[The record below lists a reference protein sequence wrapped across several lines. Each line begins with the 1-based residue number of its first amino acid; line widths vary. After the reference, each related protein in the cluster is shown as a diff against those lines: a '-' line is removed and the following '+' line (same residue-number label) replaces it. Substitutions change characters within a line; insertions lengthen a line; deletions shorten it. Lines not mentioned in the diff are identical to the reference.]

1 MCTPI
6 ISWLSASM
14 QLRNLLLPLIAVL
27 AIFGSGCAAVALTA
41 AGVGGGVA
49 ASHHLG
55 GMAYRTF
62 TAPIPKVR
70 SAVFT
75 ALKRMEIKVDRT
87 EKTDLGERV
96 IARASDRNV
105 EIELEALTPNTT
117 RIRAVVS
124 KEGGLLVDA
133 ATAIEIINQ
142 TEVAFGRG

>member
-1 MCTPI
+1 
-6 ISWLSASM
+6 M
-14 QLRNLLLPLIAVL
+14 QMRTSLLPLVSVL
-27 AIFGSGCAAVALTA
+27 AILCSGCAGVALTA

-49 ASHHLG
+49 ASHHMG

-75 ALKRMEIKVDRT
+75 ALKRMEIRVGRT

-96 IARASDRNV
+96 IAKASDRTV
-105 EIELEALTPNTT
+105 EIELESLTPNTT

-124 KEGGLLVDA
+124 KEGGVLVDA

-142 TEVAFGRG
+142 TEIAFGRG